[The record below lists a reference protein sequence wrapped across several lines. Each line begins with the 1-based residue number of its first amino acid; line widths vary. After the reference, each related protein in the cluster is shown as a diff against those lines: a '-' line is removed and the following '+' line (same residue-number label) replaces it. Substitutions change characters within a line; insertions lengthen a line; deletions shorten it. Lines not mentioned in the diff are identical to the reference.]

1 MRIDPRSSL
10 SVQLIHEANFGPE
23 RFEPFG
29 PPLSREV
36 EGPWSIHTAAGD
48 QVELSDS
55 VARKPQ
61 PCPADVYTCDARL
74 GPVLGYRLGQEQA
87 EVHVHTEVRE
97 VAVPTTLP
105 THVVGSLLDVL
116 A

>member
-1 MRIDPRSSL
+1 M
-10 SVQLIHEANFGPE
+10 SVQLIHEANFGSE

-29 PPLSREV
+29 PPRSRAVDGPLPFRSPDAVLLSPPIEN
-36 EGPWSIHTAAGD
+36 
-48 QVELSDS
+48 
-55 VARKPQ
+55 KPAV
-61 PCPADVYTCDARL
+61 CPADTPICDGRL
-74 GPVLGYRLGQEQA
+74 GPVVGYALARDFVELA
-87 EVHVHTEVRE
+87 TRVEVRE